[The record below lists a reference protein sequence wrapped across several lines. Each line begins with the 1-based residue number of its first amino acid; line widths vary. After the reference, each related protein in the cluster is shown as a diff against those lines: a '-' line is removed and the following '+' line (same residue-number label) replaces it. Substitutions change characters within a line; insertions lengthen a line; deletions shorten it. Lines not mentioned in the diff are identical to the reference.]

1 MSDLNYSKQLTGKKG
16 NQESNS
22 WISPNSK
29 KKTTWD
35 IFIMGYIIIKS
46 IVVANNLAFDNGVTH
61 LKGKS
66 VSDLIKLCAFDMTV
80 QFVDIVFTFFTAFFD
95 EQEGL
100 VRDKNKIAREYLSS
114 WFFPDLFWAL
124 PIRITVLIAN
134 DLDY

>member
-29 KKTTWD
+29 KKTIWD

-95 EQEGL
+95 E
-100 VRDKNKIAREYLSS
+100 
-114 WFFPDLFWAL
+114 
-124 PIRITVLIAN
+124 
-134 DLDY
+134 